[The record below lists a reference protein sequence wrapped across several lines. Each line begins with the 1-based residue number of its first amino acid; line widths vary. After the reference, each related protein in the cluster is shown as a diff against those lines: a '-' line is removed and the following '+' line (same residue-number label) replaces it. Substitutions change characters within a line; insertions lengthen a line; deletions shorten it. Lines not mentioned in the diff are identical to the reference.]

1 MVSYKNM
8 QRASVALNSFAV
20 FTSIVAAILNIYAG
34 NLFMAVAMVVL
45 MLMNAYFAYT
55 GYLRYLK
62 ELQYEEEMRLHMER
76 SWSK

>member
-8 QRASVALNSFAV
+8 QRASLALNSFAV

-34 NLFMAVAMVVL
+34 NLIMAIAMVILMVL
-45 MLMNAYFAYT
+45 NAYFAYN
-55 GYLRYLK
+55 GYNRYKK
-62 ELQYEEEMRLHMER
+62 ELQYEEEMRLETER